1 MWFAFVNSPLGPNMR
16 VLKKFTV
23 SMTYTEKELEI
34 LQGKVSSF
42 LNLRVIRVSK
52 GHADAIYDIVAVDP
66 DTADLIRVGVDKFIL
81 AEIM

>member
-16 VLKKFTV
+16 VLKKFTL

-34 LQGKVSSF
+34 LQGKVSGF
-42 LNLRVIRVSK
+42 LNLRVVRVSE
-52 GHADAIYDIVAVDP
+52 GRADAIYDIVSVDP
-66 DTADLIRVGVDKFIL
+66 DTADLIRVGVDGFIL